1 MRFFMI
7 SNSDNTI
14 KLDQFL
20 KLIGIAA
27 TGGQAKLI
35 IQGGEVLVNG
45 ILETRRGRKLRSGD
59 TVTVAEQ
66 TFDVNLDEI

>member
-1 MRFFMI
+1 MT
-7 SNSDNTI
+7 SNDNTI
-14 KLDQFL
+14 KLDEFL
-20 KLIGIAA
+20 KLIGIVA

-59 TVTVAEQ
+59 SVTVAEQ

>member
-1 MRFFMI
+1 MT
-7 SNSDNTI
+7 NDHTI

-20 KLIGIAA
+20 KAIGIVP

-45 ILETRRGRKLRSGD
+45 ILETRRGRKLKSGD
-59 TVTVAEQ
+59 SVTVAGQ